1 MVEPACEPQAARGAR
16 DARLRGAA
24 GVIALV
30 AVATLAFAD
39 GGFDPTVW
47 GWGALA
53 LAWVA
58 AAALLLRERVD
69 LSRLPLVQLA
79 ALAAFAV
86 WTGLSAAWSD
96 SVTLTLE
103 EARRPLLYVAAASA
117 LAFTAGPTAAWLVAG
132 VAAAGAVVC
141 AWNLASHRWPDVGSL
156 GQQASLENLL
166 VVAPGRASGAAIP

>member
-1 MVEPACEPQAARGAR
+1 MVERPREPEAAPGAR

-58 AAALLLRERVD
+58 AAALLFRERVD

-96 SVTLTLE
+96 SVMS
-103 EARRPLLYVAAASA
+103 AFPWSWRSIAKAS
-117 LAFTAGPTAAWLVAG
+117 
-132 VAAAGAVVC
+132 
-141 AWNLASHRWPDVGSL
+141 R
-156 GQQASLENLL
+156 
-166 VVAPGRASGAAIP
+166 